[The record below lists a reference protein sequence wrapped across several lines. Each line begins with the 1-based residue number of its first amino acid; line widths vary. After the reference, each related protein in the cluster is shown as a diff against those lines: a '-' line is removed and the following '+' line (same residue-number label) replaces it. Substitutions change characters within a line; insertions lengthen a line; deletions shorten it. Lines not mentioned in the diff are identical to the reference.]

1 MRRIFASGIVVV
13 VLIVGAT
20 TALAGSAKHRLDN
33 DLISFTESARS
44 GTNGPGGGG
53 ISGVACV
60 SSLSTQPTSFV
71 GNALLDCDSVGPH
84 NETTIAVNPTN
95 PANIVAA
102 SHTYLYNLD
111 KQSAVALLRI
121 FTEAYVSKDGGQSW
135 TNVHPPHGSY
145 RFLTDPA
152 LAFDADGHL
161 YWSNVASHDSV
172 AGAFSD
178 VSVIVERSDDGGITW
193 TDPVTVA
200 KGNGPISNGGTNALF
215 NDKDWITVDRG
226 TSPYGGSGFG
236 TSGRQGER
244 KDGQTESPRFFLRS
258 RDGGATRA

>member
-1 MRRIFASGIVVV
+1 MRCEEISSSSATARVGYPRSSHGRDPVMGRVFASGIVIA

-20 TALAGSAKHRLDN
+20 TALAGSAKERLDN
-33 DLISFTESARS
+33 DLISFTESAGS

-53 ISGVACV
+53 ISGVACT
-60 SSLSTQPTSFV
+60 SSVTTQPASFA

-111 KQSAVALLRI
+111 KQSALALLRI

-152 LAFDADGHL
+152 LAFGTDGHL
-161 YWSNVASHDSV
+161 YWSNVASQDSG

-178 VSVIVERSDDGGITW
+178 VSVIVERSDYGEITW
-193 TDPVTVA
+193 TGPETVPAGHGTNGNGGA
-200 KGNGPISNGGTNALF
+200 KGP
-215 NDKDWITVDRG
+215 VH
-226 TSPYGGSGFG
+226 
-236 TSGRQGER
+236 RQHG
-244 KDGQTESPRFFLRS
+244 
-258 RDGGATRA
+258 

>member
-1 MRRIFASGIVVV
+1 MRRVLTSGIVIGL
-13 VLIVGAT
+13 LIVGAT
-20 TALAGSAKHRLDN
+20 GALAGSAKQRLEN
-33 DLISFTESARS
+33 DLISFTESAGS
-44 GTNGPGGGG
+44 GTNGRGGGG
-53 ISGVACV
+53 ISGAACA
-60 SSLSTQPTSFV
+60 SSLSTQPTSFA

-95 PANIVAA
+95 ASNIVAA

-111 KQSAVALLRI
+111 KQSASALLRI
-121 FTEAYVSKDGGQSW
+121 FTEAYVSKDGGRSW

-178 VSVIVERSDDGGITW
+178 VSVIVERSNDGGITW
-193 TDPVTVA
+193 TDPVPVA
-200 KGNGPISNGGTNALF
+200 KCNGTISNGGTDALF
-215 NDKDWITVDRG
+215 NYKDWIELARG
-226 TSPYGGSGFG
+226 ATSAYRGSAYV
-236 TSGRQGER
+236 TWARQQYR
-244 KDGQTESPRFFLRS
+244 KDVQTESPIFFVRS
-258 RDGGATRA
+258 R